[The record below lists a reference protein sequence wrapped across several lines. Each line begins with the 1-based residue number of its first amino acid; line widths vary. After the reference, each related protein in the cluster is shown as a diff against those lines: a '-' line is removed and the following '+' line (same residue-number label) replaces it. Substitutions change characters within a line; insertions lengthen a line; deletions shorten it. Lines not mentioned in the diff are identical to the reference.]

1 MEDTGLNKIPDITE
15 QKMLEE
21 VFAIEYARLC
31 TLANRILQDEH
42 YAQDAVQEAWIRLYR
57 AAVHKKLD
65 LSDRNKLRH
74 LAMIAVKNSALNL
87 YKKVHRYTMAS
98 YDEIEN
104 FWTLQASLDEHIEK
118 QDKIRLMLK
127 KLAQLTEQD
136 KSILLLKYGRG
147 CSSEQI
153 ATILGLRAS
162 TVRQRLKRLRNK
174 MQKDLQKEDMYGH

>member
-65 LSDRNKLRH
+65 L
-74 LAMIAVKNSALNL
+74 AP
-87 YKKVHRYTMAS
+87 
-98 YDEIEN
+98 
-104 FWTLQASLDEHIEK
+104 
-118 QDKIRLMLK
+118 
-127 KLAQLTEQD
+127 
-136 KSILLLKYGRG
+136 
-147 CSSEQI
+147 
-153 ATILGLRAS
+153 
-162 TVRQRLKRLRNK
+162 
-174 MQKDLQKEDMYGH
+174 